1 MDTIYE
7 RRMRQM
13 SSTIHAKPD
22 WMEALKNAETCAVWA
37 AEAKAK
43 ELTDIEF
50 RYVLDELAY
59 YSLLHSP
66 GSNARLSAAAGVW
79 FSDTLIAAEATN
91 ELKEYAILLKSIPE
105 CLKNWHPSVRS
116 RVLNLVDPSLFP
128 LIYAR
133 SKLCCQP
140 CTSLQASL
148 NPSVPGEFPGSL
160 DKWHGA
166 LSGSN
171 YYLPTIVKRQ
181 ALHASDKLNWLPS
194 EFRVDDNGAVTVESY
209 INNLHPIWHAP
220 LYPIIAG
227 VFSKLLPL
235 LEQVITDLVHPR
247 KPRVDFY
254 PDNCYDY
261 GEPKPWRRDFR
272 SYDEYLGAVKAWKE
286 DASYVDPQPKPFAL
300 PERPISPYS
309 LCGRRLQ
316 AIVKMSNIELT
327 SKNPNYGGEDWDVV
341 GLANERIIAT
351 GIFFYD
357 VANIAESS
365 LDFCEALSVQ
375 CLEYEPGDA
384 DAISMVYGIDR
395 DLVYSGT
402 SLSEEVG
409 GVAIKDGRC
418 LVFPNT
424 LQYFMPELV
433 LADGTKPGHCKM
445 LTFYF
450 VDPSTRIPSTE
461 IVPPQQKDWW
471 IEDVL
476 SSEPFRSMP
485 HLIVDGIMGKI
496 EYPISLKEA
505 KKIRQ
510 EMETTVVEIKAELSC
525 TLYDVHYAM

>member
-1 MDTIYE
+1 MH
-7 RRMRQM
+7 QM
-13 SSTIHAKPD
+13 SSIIRAKPD
-22 WMEALKNAETCAVWA
+22 WMEALRDAETCAVWA
-37 AEAKAK
+37 AEAKSK

-66 GSNARLSAAAGVW
+66 GSNARLSAADGVW
-79 FSDTLIAAEATN
+79 FSDTLIGAETTN
-91 ELKEYAILLKSIPE
+91 ELKEYAILLESIPE
-105 CLKNWHPSVRS
+105 RLKDWHPSVRS

-133 SKLCCQP
+133 SKLCRQS
-140 CTSLQASL
+140 CTSPQASL

-160 DKWHGA
+160 DKWRKT
-166 LSGSN
+166 LSCTSSSATD
-171 YYLPTIVKRQ
+171 YYIPEKPRYFKDYM
-181 ALHASDKLNWLPS
+181 SKEYSWLPS
-194 EFRVDDNGAVTVESY
+194 EFHVDDNGAVTIESY
-209 INNLHPIWHAP
+209 INNLHPVRHAP

-247 KPRVDFY
+247 KARVKLV
-254 PDNCYDY
+254 PGDY
-261 GEPKPWRRDFR
+261 YISNMPLPPYTYNYSEDH
-272 SYDEYLGAVKAWKE
+272 EEWKQY
-286 DASYVDPQPKPFAL
+286 ATFVPPQPWPFVTS
-300 PERPISPYS
+300 ERPISPYS

-316 AIVKMSNIELT
+316 AIVKMSSIELT

-445 LTFYF
+445 LTLYF

-485 HLIVDGIMGKI
+485 HLIVDGIMDKI

-505 KKIRQ
+505 KEIRQ
-510 EMETTVVEIKAELSC
+510 EMDHSG
-525 TLYDVHYAM
+525 

>member
-13 SSTIHAKPD
+13 SSTIRAKPD

-37 AEAKAK
+37 AEARAK

-79 FSDTLIAAEATN
+79 FSDTLIDAETTN

-105 CLKNWHPSVRS
+105 CLKDWHPSVRS
-116 RVLNLVDPSLFP
+116 RVLNLVDPSLYP
-128 LIYAR
+128 LIYSR
-133 SKLCCQP
+133 SKLCRQP

-209 INNLHPIWHAP
+209 INNLHPARHAP

-261 GEPKPWRRDFR
+261 GEPKPWR
-272 SYDEYLGAVKAWKE
+272 
-286 DASYVDPQPKPFAL
+286 Q
-300 PERPISPYS
+300 RPISPYS

-327 SKNPNYGGEDWDVV
+327 SKNTNYGGKGWSLA
-341 GLANERIIAT
+341 GLGNERIIAM

-357 VANIAESS
+357 VSNVAESS
-365 LDFCEALSVQ
+365 LQFREALNANHGASDAN
-375 CLEYEPGDA
+375 EYS
-384 DAISMVYGIDR
+384 AICFAYNLDGHLSGIPTHFSQE
-395 DLVYSGT
+395 LGNV
-402 SLSEEVG
+402 E
-409 GVAIKDGRC
+409 IWDGRC
-418 LVFPNT
+418 LVFPNVY
-424 LQYFMPELV
+424 QHKMPK
-433 LADGTKPGHCKM
+433 LARAIKSRPGHCKM
-445 LTFYF
+445 LMFYF
-450 VDPSTRIPSTE
+450 VDPSARIPSTE

-476 SSEPFRSMP
+476 LSEPFRSMP
-485 HLIVDGIMGKI
+485 HLIIDGIMGKI

-505 KKIRQ
+505 KEIRQ
-510 EMETTVVEIKAELSC
+510 EMETKADKAKAGISSKLFNPLSSV
-525 TLYDVHYAM
+525 TNTNPWY